1 MSSLKHRVLSGL
13 LTLVMILSLV
23 PAIPFVNEVVNDT
36 EVFAAEP
43 TNKPSEVIVFAKGQG
58 GDKIGLTQ
66 VVSGATGNYTTE
78 LWHYSGGY

>member
-13 LTLVMILSLV
+13 LTLVMVLSLV
-23 PAIPFVNEVVNDT
+23 PMMSFVNDT
-36 EVFAAEP
+36 INDTEIFAAEK
-43 TNKPSEVIVFAKGQG
+43 TNKESEVIVFAKGQG

>member
-1 MSSLKHRVLSGL
+1 MLKLKHRLLSGL
-13 LTLVMILSLV
+13 MSLVMVLSLV
-23 PAIPFVNEVVNDT
+23 PMMSFVNDT
-36 EVFAAEP
+36 EVFAAEK
-43 TNKPSEVIVFAKGQG
+43 TNKESEVIVFAKGQG